1 MKEIY
6 PIIMS
11 DQFVR
16 LAIVD
21 DYSSFIWTVRY
32 YETGDFQLILDVS
45 DRNLSLIRRGFY
57 VLRDDDENV
66 GIIEDITI
74 TRNEDGHDQLI
85 VKGRFLASILGR
97 RIIAAQTT
105 LNGKLSDCIEQLID
119 ENIINPTDQTRQIAN
134 FSIESH
140 EIATE
145 IEAQY
150 TGENLLDVISKLCE
164 TYGVGFKVTLNSND
178 EFVFELYEGI
188 DRTYD
193 QNVNDWVVFSDTYDN
208 LVSSNYQAN
217 YEKVINAVL
226 VAGEG
231 EDPDR
236 VTVWVDD
243 NAVGLNR
250 FENYQDKKNI
260 KSNSGE
266 ISPADYEE
274 LLKEAGREKITPFNS
289 AFTGQVYFQE
299 SQYKTVVN
307 VGDICVIEN
316 KDWNIYINSRLVE
329 VIESVDETGN
339 YTILPSFAK

>member
-1 MKEIY
+1 M
-6 PIIMS
+6 
-11 DQFVR
+11 
-16 LAIVD
+16 
-21 DYSSFIWTVRY
+21 
-32 YETGDFQLILDVS
+32 ILDVS

-105 LNGKLSDCIEQLID
+105 LSGKLSDCIEQLID
-119 ENIINPTDQTRQIAN
+119 ENIINPTDQARQIAN

-178 EFVFELYEGI
+178 EFVFELFEGI

-243 NAVGLNR
+243 DAVGLNR

-266 ISPADYEE
+266 ISPAEYEE
-274 LLKEAGREKITPFNS
+274 LLKEAGREKITSFTS

-299 SQYKTVVN
+299 NQYKTVVN